1 MNNVMISIPG
11 DALAGVKIPRQNL
24 DAELKKHLALQLY
37 RAGLVTG
44 AAACRIAGVGKA
56 EFQFLL
62 GEAGICQ
69 QYDLEDYHQDLEN
82 LRAWEA
88 GESSSAIPRP

>member
-1 MNNVMISIPG
+1 MNDLLISIPG
-11 DALAGVKIPRQNL
+11 EALAGVKIARQDL

-37 RAGLVTG
+37 RTGLVNG

-56 EFQFLL
+56 EFQYLL

-69 QYDLEDYHQDLEN
+69 QYDIEDYHQDMEN
-82 LRAWEA
+82 LRAWQASE
-88 GESSSAIPRP
+88 

>member
-1 MNNVMISIPG
+1 MKDVLLSIPA

-37 RAGLVTG
+37 RSGLVSG
-44 AAACRIAGVGKA
+44 AAASRVAGVGKA

-69 QYDLEDYHQDLEN
+69 QYDLEDYHEDLEH

-88 GESSSAIPRP
+88 DESSSAIHRP